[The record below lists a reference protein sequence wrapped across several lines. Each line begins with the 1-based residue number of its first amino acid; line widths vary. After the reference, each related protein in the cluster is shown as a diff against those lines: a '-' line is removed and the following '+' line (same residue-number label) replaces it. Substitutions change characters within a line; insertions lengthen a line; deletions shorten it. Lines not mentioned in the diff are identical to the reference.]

1 MCRLMAYKGTPIIMD
16 KLLYQPKNSLVNQ
29 SINAREIEE
38 PLNGDGFGI
47 GWYVPEV
54 NNEPVT
60 FVSVNPAWSNRNLRN
75 LAPKMIT
82 ECMIAHV
89 RAASV
94 GEVSES
100 NCHPFQYKN
109 LLMAHNG
116 GVEQFSKVKREL
128 RSALS
133 DEMYL
138 WIKGQTDS
146 EHLFAYLLTELFK
159 NHKVITPEAVM
170 DSFERMFRK
179 VKELLVKHQIT
190 EDAYLNMA
198 FTNGLFIVATRYCSN
213 PKEEPLTL
221 YHSEGSRYVV
231 DDGITRLEAPEDD
244 DQAVLIVSEKL
255 TDDAHWTMIP
265 ANHFVVVEQTLNV
278 RIRPIQD

>member
-1 MCRLMAYKGTPIIMD
+1 MAYKGTPIVMD

-38 PLNGDGFGI
+38 PLNGDGFGL
-47 GWYVPEV
+47 GWYVPEFSQ
-54 NNEPVT
+54 EPAT

-75 LAPKMIT
+75 LAPRIKT
-82 ECMIAHV
+82 ECMVAHV

-116 GVEQFSKVKREL
+116 GVEEFWKIKRKL
-128 RSALS
+128 REPLT
-133 DEMYL
+133 DEMYN

-146 EHLFAYLLTELFK
+146 EHIFAYLVNTLKTQ
-159 NHKVITPEAVM
+159 HKTIGIDEVV
-170 DSFERMFRK
+170 DSFEKTFAFIKKLMA
-179 VKELLVKHQIT
+179 ETHIQ
-190 EDAYLNMA
+190 EAAYLNMV
-198 FTNGLFIVATRYCSN
+198 FTNGLFIVATRWCSD
-213 PKEEPLTL
+213 PKEEALTL

-231 DDGITRLEAPEDD
+231 EDGVTRMEAPEDD
-244 DQAVLIVSEKL
+244 DQAVLVVSEKL

-265 ANHFVVVEQTLNV
+265 NNHFVIVEQSLNV
-278 RIRPIQD
+278 RVKPIRV